1 MNKCLPKNFQSN
13 DDIRKIKIKKE
24 LTFND
29 MNCVSLL

>member
-1 MNKCLPKNFQSN
+1 MNKCLPKTFQSY
-13 DDIRKIKIKKE
+13 DDIRTIKINKE